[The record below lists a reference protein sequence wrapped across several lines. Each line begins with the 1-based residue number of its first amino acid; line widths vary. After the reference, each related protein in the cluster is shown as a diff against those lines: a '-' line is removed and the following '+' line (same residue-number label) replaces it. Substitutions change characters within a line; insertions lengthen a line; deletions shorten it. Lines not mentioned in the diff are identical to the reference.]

1 MPHSKVVS
9 TASRS
14 QYGTTFPPH
23 KRSTLLRQACSH
35 PTFATTNKFES
46 EFVTFVRPTAGNCR
60 ANNTGFALSATIWA
74 AAHNLDSEEHQ
85 VTRPR
90 AIISLLLFVLLA
102 STAALAQKTSEQKLD
117 RLIVYG
123 KDFSFG
129 VKEPAGWVADT
140 DSQAQ
145 RFHVNVVFTKE
156 KQDSDDKTVTI
167 RVRVNKKVDENT
179 IEDLNYDM
187 EQYKKEFPNA
197 QFSPLNEV
205 HSEYKT
211 FGKQVYVPGQFY
223 EYVAYLNPGPGSR
236 YTFSVAL
243 SKKGTAATPEQ
254 LRAYDEVL
262 KSLVWLT
269 SSVVNK

>member
-1 MPHSKVVS
+1 MTRRCAINSFILLLL
-9 TASRS
+9 
-14 QYGTTFPPH
+14 G
-23 KRSTLLRQACSH
+23 STL
-35 PTFATTNKFES
+35 
-46 EFVTFVRPTAGNCR
+46 VV
-60 ANNTGFALSATIWA
+60 
-74 AAHNLDSEEHQ
+74 
-85 VTRPR
+85 
-90 AIISLLLFVLLA
+90 
-102 STAALAQKTSEQKLD
+102 AQKTPTSSEQKLD

-123 KDFSFG
+123 KEFSFG

-140 DSQAQ
+140 DAQAQ
-145 RFHVNVVFTKE
+145 RFHVNVVLTKK

-179 IEDLNYDM
+179 AEDLNYDM

-197 QFSPLNEV
+197 QFSALNEA

-223 EYVAYLNPGPGSR
+223 EYVAYLNPGSESK

-243 SKKGTAATPEQ
+243 SKKGTPATPEQ
-254 LRAYDEVL
+254 LKAYDEVL

-269 SSVVNK
+269 SSVVIR